1 MRFWI
6 GLVLLGVTGC
16 APSTVSIAG
25 RVMAG
30 FQSTDVAAG
39 AHVELRDEAFALVD
53 SADADA
59 DGVFFVDAPERAFI
73 HLVVSGDG
81 LVPAAFPG
89 ESGDGPAFDIPNGQ
103 IFAVT
108 EAQLATERAD
118 FLGCEGAEAADGVIF
133 GTAWLAVP
141 AADVTTGPPE
151 ASAFAYVEDL
161 NQTDKKTACY
171 LDDAGSVVAPEATVT
186 GATGRFAIFGVAGGP
201 WALTQGRMTSSS
213 ASVLGRQT
221 VYVPEGGV
229 VARLPALVPVL

>member
-1 MRFWI
+1 VRFWV
-6 GLVLLGVTGC
+6 GLLLVGVTGC

-53 SADADA
+53 EADADA
-59 DGVFFVDAPERAFI
+59 DGVFFVDAPERAYI
-73 HLVVSGDG
+73 HLVVSGEG
-81 LVPAAFPG
+81 LVPASFPG

-103 IFAVT
+103 IFAVS
-108 EAQLATERAD
+108 EAELQAQRDA
-118 FLGCEGAEAADGVIF
+118 FLGCAGAEAADGVIY
-133 GTAWLAVP
+133 GTAWLSVP

-151 ASAFAYVEDL
+151 AAAFAYVEDL
-161 NQTDKKTACY
+161 NQTDKITACY
-171 LDDAGSVVAPEATVT
+171 LDDAGAAVDPDATVT
-186 GATGRFAIFGVAGGP
+186 GDTGRFAIFGVAGGP

-213 ASVLGRQT
+213 SSVIGRQT

-229 VARLPALVPVL
+229 LARLPALVPVL